1 MNLLNLIQ
9 SQISS
14 QTVNQISN
22 AVGENPEGTK
32 SALGVAFPALLGSLV
47 GKANASPGGATD
59 IFNMIK
65 QRQSQGGGWA
75 ESISN
80 AITGTPGAAPGG
92 QSLLNSL
99 LGSKLGPVA
108 DFIAS
113 KCGIRGSSA
122 TSLLGMAAP
131 FLMGIVGKQVTS

>member
-14 QTVNQISN
+14 QTVNQVSN
-22 AVGENPEGTK
+22 TIGENPEATK

-47 GKANASPGGATD
+47 GKANASPSGATY

-65 QRQSQGGGWA
+65 QGQSQPGGWA
-75 ESISN
+75 ESVSS
-80 AITGTPGAAPGG
+80 ALTGASAGATSGG

-99 LGSKLGPVA
+99 LGSKLGPV
-108 DFIAS
+108 
-113 KCGIRGSSA
+113 
-122 TSLLGMAAP
+122 
-131 FLMGIVGKQVTS
+131 